1 MLVKMLVLLSMSG
14 SEWSCDWYPHPPSF
28 LQSTHSI
35 RLRRGKVSKVF
46 IRLELDIKVLILK
59 EIRLFAGRGRAPWNV
74 QCGCLSSFESGRKCE
89 ETAFAASGSFAAS
102 GFCSLL
108 PVYQVDPF
116 HYANFSSLF
125 RLAE

>member
-1 MLVKMLVLLSMSG
+1 VTG
-14 SEWSCDWYPHPPSF
+14 NPHPPSF

-35 RLRRGKVSKVF
+35 RLRQGKVSKVF

-74 QCGCLSSFESGRKCE
+74 LCGCLSSFESGRKCE
-89 ETAFAASGSFAAS
+89 ETAFAASGFY
-102 GFCSLL
+102 SLL